1 MTLFN
6 TVGVTEALKQSAQ
19 QLLTQSEDAL
29 YDYWFSKIAPDYRDG
44 TYLRG
49 ASLRSKRLLFK
60 RWLNEL
66 KQIADAE
73 TKL

>member
-6 TVGVTEALKQSAQ
+6 TVGVTEVLKQSAK
-19 QLLTQSEDAL
+19 QLLMMSEEAL
-29 YDYWFSKIAPDYRDG
+29 YDYWFSKIAPDFKSG
-44 TYLRG
+44 AYLRA

-73 TKL
+73 TKI

>member
-19 QLLTQSEDAL
+19 QLLMMSEDAL
-29 YDYWFSKIAPDYRDG
+29 YNYWFSKIAPDFKSG
-44 TYLRG
+44 AYLRG
-49 ASLRSKRLLFK
+49 ASLRSKQLLFK

-66 KQIADAE
+66 KQIAGAE